1 MSYPD
6 TTMGGARSG
15 LGGPMCLR
23 VLRVSGMPCNV
34 DVWVD
39 DNGDAECFTVYID
52 KELITERGAN
62 ALQQILRISSRG
74 WQRIDNETVLRALRA
89 VTG

>member
-1 MSYPD
+1 
-6 TTMGGARSG
+6 
-15 LGGPMCLR
+15 MCLR

-39 DNGDAECFTVYID
+39 DGTDCFTIYID
-52 KELITERGAN
+52 QQLITERGAS
-62 ALQQILRISSRG
+62 ALQQMLRTTVTG
-74 WQRIDNETVLRALRA
+74 WQRIDQEVVLRTLRA

>member
-1 MSYPD
+1 
-6 TTMGGARSG
+6 
-15 LGGPMCLR
+15 MCLR

-39 DNGDAECFTVYID
+39 DGIDCFTIYID
-52 KELITERGAN
+52 KKLVTERGAL
-62 ALQQILRISSRG
+62 ALQAMFRTTITSWRRL
-74 WQRIDNETVLRALRA
+74 DKDTVLSTLRA